1 MTRVLLGALNRSE
14 VPLLALQPDR
24 TTQEQILLFHI
35 EEAVKGPLFFLAPA
49 PFLQGPTLASFP
61 VIPSPSFPTVKMVC
75 EMLLRDAEVFKW
87 LLVSGFKG
95 PFPGPDMEELAG
107 GV

>member
-1 MTRVLLGALNRSE
+1 
-14 VPLLALQPDR
+14 
-24 TTQEQILLFHI
+24 
-35 EEAVKGPLFFLAPA
+35 
-49 PFLQGPTLASFP
+49 
-61 VIPSPSFPTVKMVC
+61 MVC